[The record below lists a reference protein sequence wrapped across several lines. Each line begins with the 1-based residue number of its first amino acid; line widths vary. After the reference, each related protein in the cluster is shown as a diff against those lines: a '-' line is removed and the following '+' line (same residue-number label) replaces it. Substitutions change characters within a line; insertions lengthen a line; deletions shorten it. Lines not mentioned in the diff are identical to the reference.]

1 MIWFVQNLGSTKTD
15 DNGFYSITFNS
26 VKNRNIYVLKFEIDN
41 RYSASPGVSPGIPDI
56 SGWDAE
62 IKNIGNAV
70 NFNFDFWKYYYLKFS
85 LAVHNNPHP
94 PLLINGYYLD
104 NNGMHL
110 VSAPS
115 VYLANNDATRIVHV
129 TNNKIN
135 YLKFMIRDDNGNV
148 LKNDQD
154 IPVEVYT
161 DKDTV
166 EFNDKINLYPG
177 EFKIY
182 IGSWYIP

>member
-1 MIWFVQNLGSTKTD
+1 
-15 DNGFYSITFNS
+15 
-26 VKNRNIYVLKFEIDN
+26 
-41 RYSASPGVSPGIPDI
+41 VSPGIPDI

-115 VYLANNDATRIVHV
+115 VYLANNDATRIIHV

-182 IGSWYIP
+182 IGS